1 MRDTPEGYAIHKLL
15 RCNGRSEVYEAVREA
30 DGLAVILKRY
40 LADQPDDPRAHAA
53 REFAL
58 LKRLEVRGTPRAR
71 ALDRGTRLPTLVMDR
86 LPGLPLSSILSDGP
100 LRIETWLEAA
110 IQLADRLAQIH
121 AARVIHKN
129 LSPEN
134 ILLEQQSGAIAIC
147 DFGLAAH
154 LGDAER
160 REPELHGALEGTLL
174 YIAPEQTGR
183 MNRGCDFRSDLYS
196 LGATLYHACTGQPPF
211 ASEDALELIHAHIAR
226 NPAPPLEL
234 RPDLPEPLSRLVLKL
249 LRKEP
254 GERYQSASSLHADL
268 LRCGEHYRSA
278 GAVPADLELGSADAP
293 AGHHFIARLHGRDTE
308 MGRLLELH
316 ATVATGCTR
325 ALWIRGEPGVGKSAL
340 VDELRPRLALSG
352 AYLAT
357 GRFDP
362 ERDRPYAGVIVALES
377 LAQQLLVESDSRL
390 KSWRGQL
397 REGLG
402 NVAGALVELVPD
414 LSFILGDVAA
424 VPALPPRETQQRL
437 SLALQRFIRVCAT
450 PAHPLVLFMD
460 DVQWAD
466 AGSLGLLE
474 DVLCGDGSSA
484 LLMIGA
490 FRSTEVSADHPL
502 DQMLERLGQRGAV
515 QESLD
520 LRPIAPA
527 AVAALLADLLER
539 PPEAVQ
545 PLAQLI
551 ERKTGN
557 NPQLVRQFLEDIA
570 ARGLL
575 RYRRGEGWTWQHHE
589 VVAADVPDGAAA
601 LMSAKLDRLEVAARA
616 LIQFASCA
624 GDEFDI
630 ELLCE
635 LSQRARPVLEE
646 LLSSLCETGLIAPC
660 ARGFRFVHHRI
671 REAAQAQLPEDVR
684 AQLHYDIA
692 RLLLARTPEAERA
705 ERVFLIVEHLNRG
718 RRHLGAELRIT
729 AVRLNGLA
737 GRRALA
743 SGAAD
748 TAEGYF
754 AVARELLR
762 DEDWASERALAFE
775 LFLSSAESAL
785 IRRDFEGTIALLD
798 ELERHSPAPLEAAQV
813 AVKRTQVQA
822 LTLPP
827 EECARFAL
835 ELLAQFGVRFPLH
848 PSRLRT
854 ILALRATQW
863 QMWRRGSAELLQPAR
878 SLDPRRLAPILILG
892 VAGGVISRVDF
903 RLAVLASCWV
913 LCSNLRHGYMAHPG
927 YTLSTYAGS
936 LESVL
941 RASPSAQ
948 RAVQLALA
956 WSERVSDPMYEPRTQ
971 LQIHALLRPWWTRRR
986 QALAPLEQIAE
997 SMREVGDLEYS
1008 YYARFL
1014 KTTYAALAGQV
1025 VSATEESFAQIA
1037 DDVQRRA
1044 HRYPQPERCLRVY
1057 RLLRLGDAS
1066 LEADLAESDAWIAG
1080 SPGSAEAFI
1089 RTLWLMVLCV
1099 YGRPELAHLQSE
1111 KLGRTLFKI
1120 VPYVHIADHTFYRGI
1135 AAADLARAR
1144 RGAQRRQHARQLRT
1158 CLRRLRLWAKTGPD
1172 FVHMVTFLEAERT
1185 CLRGREDAARLL
1197 YQQAARTAREQ
1208 EYVHHAALAHERHA
1222 RSLLRDR
1229 RETEAAAALR
1239 DAIAHYEAW
1248 GAAAKAAAL
1257 TEEHQRLIGQA

>member
-1 MRDTPEGYAIHKLL
+1 MRDAPEGYAIHKLL
-15 RCNGRSEVYEAVREA
+15 RCNESSEVYEAVREA

-40 LADQPDDPRAHAA
+40 LADQSDDPNAHAA

-58 LKRLEVRGTPRAR
+58 LKRLDVRGIPRAL
-71 ALDRGTRLPTLVMDR
+71 ALDRSTRLPTLVMDR
-86 LPGLPLSSILSDGP
+86 LPGVSLSSLLIDGP
-100 LRIETWLEAA
+100 LRIERWLDAA
-110 IQLADRLAQIH
+110 IQTAERLAQIH

-129 LSPEN
+129 LAPEN
-134 ILLEQQSGAIAIC
+134 VLLDAQSGKISIC

-160 REPELHGALEGTLL
+160 REAELRGTLEGTLP

-211 ASEDALELIHAHIAR
+211 TSTDTLELIHAHIAR
-226 NPAPPLEL
+226 SPAPPVEL
-234 RPDLPEPLSRLVLKL
+234 RPDLPEALSRLVLKL

-254 GERYQSASSLHADL
+254 AERYQSAAALHVDL
-268 LRCGEHYRSA
+268 LRCREHHRG
-278 GAVPADLELGSADAP
+278 GAIPSELELGSGDAP
-293 AGHHFIARLHGRDTE
+293 AGPRFGARLHGRDTE
-308 MGRLLELH
+308 IRRLLDLH

-340 VDELRPRLALSG
+340 VDGLRPRLALSG

-357 GRFDP
+357 GSFDA
-362 ERDRPYAGVIVALES
+362 ERDRPYGGVVVALES
-377 LAQQLLVESDSRL
+377 LAQQFLVESDSRL
-390 KSWRGQL
+390 RIWRGQL

-402 NVAGALVELVPD
+402 NIAGALVELVPD
-414 LSFILGDVAA
+414 LGFILGDVPA

-437 SLALQRFIRVCAT
+437 SLALQRFVQVCAT
-450 PAHPLVLFMD
+450 PAHPLVLFID
-460 DVQWAD
+460 DIQWAD
-466 AGSLGLLE
+466 AGSRSLLE
-474 DVLCGDGSSA
+474 DLLCSGGSCA
-484 LLMIGA
+484 LLVIGA

-502 DQMLERLGQRGAV
+502 HPLLEQLAQRGAV

-520 LRPIAPA
+520 LRPIAPPA
-527 AVAALLADLLER
+527 IAALLAEALER
-539 PPEAVQ
+539 PPEAVLQ
-545 PLAQLI
+545 LAQLV

-557 NPQLVRQFLEDIA
+557 NPELVRQFIDDIA

-575 RYRRGEGWTWQHHE
+575 RHTGGEGWSWQHHE
-589 VVAADVPDGAAA
+589 VMAADVPDGAAA
-601 LMSAKLDRLEVAARA
+601 LMSARLDRLEVASRA

-635 LSQRARPVLEE
+635 LSQRERPVLEE

-660 ARGFRFVHHRI
+660 PRGFRFVHHRI

-684 AQLHYDIA
+684 AQLHYDMA
-692 RLLLARTPEAERA
+692 RLLLARTPEADRA
-705 ERVFLIVEHLNRG
+705 QRVFLIVEHLNRG
-718 RRHLGAELRIT
+718 RRHLAAELRMT
-729 AVRLNGLA
+729 AIRLNVLA
-737 GRRALA
+737 GRRALG

-748 TAEGYF
+748 TADGYF
-754 AVARELLR
+754 GVARELLC

-785 IRRDFEGTIALLD
+785 IRRDFGGTIALLD
-798 ELERHSPAPLEAAQV
+798 ELDRRSPAPLEAVQV
-813 AVKRTQVQA
+813 AVKRIQVQA

-848 PSRLRT
+848 PSRWHTSLVLRV
-854 ILALRATQW
+854 TQW
-863 QMWRRGSAELLQPAR
+863 KMWRCGGAERLHPAG
-878 SLDPRRLAPILILG
+878 SLDPHRLAPILIMG

-913 LCSNLRHGYMAHPG
+913 LCSNLRHGYLAHPG

-936 LESVL
+936 LAHVL
-941 RASPSAQ
+941 QASRAAQ
-948 RAVQLALA
+948 RMVQASLE
-956 WSERVSDPMYEPRTQ
+956 WSERVPDPMYRPRTE
-971 LQIHALLRPWWTRRR
+971 LQIQALLRPWWTRRR
-986 QALAPLEQIAE
+986 QALAPLEQVAE

-1014 KTTYAALAGQV
+1014 RTAYGALAGQI
-1025 VSATEESFAQIA
+1025 VSATEESFARIA
-1037 DDVQRRA
+1037 DDVQRRG
-1044 HRYPQPERCLRVY
+1044 HRYPQPDRCLRVY
-1057 RLLRLGDAS
+1057 RLLRLGEAS
-1066 LEADLAESDAWIAG
+1066 LEADLAESDAWIAA

-1089 RTLWLMVLCV
+1089 RTLWVMVLCV
-1099 YGRPELAHLQSE
+1099 YGRPELAYAQSE
-1111 KLGRTLFKI
+1111 KLGKNLFKI
-1120 VPYVHIADHTFYRGI
+1120 VPYVHVADHTFYRGI
-1135 AAADLARAR
+1135 TAADLAREA
-1144 RGAQRRQHARQLRT
+1144 RGAERRQHARQLQT
-1158 CLRRLRLWAKTGPD
+1158 CLRRLRRWAKGGPD

-1185 CLRGREDAARLL
+1185 CLRGRENAARLL
-1197 YQQAARTAREQ
+1197 YQHAARAAREQ

-1248 GAAAKAAAL
+1248 GAAAKASAL
-1257 TEEHQRLIGQA
+1257 THEHQRLTGQA